1 MRRPVNT
8 HRAPAAVGPYT
19 QAIVAD
25 NLVFVSGQI
34 PLDPASGQLVDGGVE
49 EQTRQVLRNIAAIL
63 AEAGSSMDRVVRATV
78 YLTDLGEFEAMNRV
92 YGEMFTG
99 MRPARVTV
107 EVSKLPK
114 GARVEIDAIA
124 VLK

>member
-1 MRRPVNT
+1 MKRPVNT

-25 NLVFVSGQI
+25 NFVFVSGQI
-34 PLDPASGQLVDGGVE
+34 PLDPTSGEMVEGGVE
-49 EQTRQVLRNIAAIL
+49 GQTRQVLRNIAAIL
-63 AEAGSSMDRVVRATV
+63 VEANSSMDRVVRATV

-92 YGEMFTG
+92 YGEVFTG
-99 MRPARVTV
+99 TRPARVCV

-124 VLK
+124 ILK